1 MNFEISLGLLIIH
14 LLHISGHN
22 GELEVEIEIF

>member
-1 MNFEISLGLLIIH
+1 MNLEISLGLLIIH